1 MPSPTVT
8 ALKTLYMA
16 NLKEVRTRI
25 ASVSSTQQITSAMK
39 MVSAAKFRRA
49 QNAIVGMRP
58 YANQLGDIVSDIDT
72 GDGIQTPYHEVRKLE
87 HVLLVV
93 VTSNKGLCGAFN
105 SNVIKQAQARI
116 DYYRSIATADQPAQ
130 LSMIT
135 IGKRCSEYFG
145 KRFDNVVGSHD
156 ELLDNASFD
165 AIATFADDILQQY
178 CDKKYDRVEL
188 VYNQFKNSLVQILS
202 TEQFLPVTVNTTS
215 GNGGT
220 AMKQT
225 ASDYIY
231 EPSKEEILAEIIP
244 LTLRSQFYRV
254 ILDSLAS
261 EHGARMNAMQKA
273 TDNATELLK
282 ELRLSYNKARQAAI
296 TNEII
301 EIVSGSEALKG

>member
-1 MPSPTVT
+1 
-8 ALKTLYMA
+8 MA

-49 QNAIVGMRP
+49 QNAIIGMRP
-58 YANQLGDIVSDIDT
+58 YANQLGEIVADIDT

-87 HVLLVV
+87 NVLLVV

-116 DYYRSIATADQPAQ
+116 EHYRTTSDQPVHLA
-130 LSMIT
+130 MIT
-135 IGKRCSEYFG
+135 IGKRCSEFLE
-145 KRFDNVVGSHD
+145 KRFDNIVGTYD
-156 ELLDNASFD
+156 DLLDNATFE
-165 AIATFADDILQQY
+165 AVATLADDIMAQF

-188 VYNQFKNSLVQILS
+188 IYNQFKNSLVQILS
-202 TEQFLPVTVNTTS
+202 TEQFLPVEPVKHE
-215 GNGGT
+215 GGEQ
-220 AMKQT
+220 K

-231 EPSKEEILAEIIP
+231 EPSKEEILREMIP

-273 TDNATELLK
+273 TDNASELLK